1 MSFEKMTFE
10 VDEKA
15 KEKRNALLE
24 RLSNH
29 PKIKTFLKNNDC
41 SFDVVKDN
49 ALRFEKWLE
58 DMAYVESLSQDELKA
73 NPNLG
78 GYVDLYYDSNTQLL
92 MDEYTYVDTSIKQHS
107 AEKHFENY
115 AIFPLHKSL
124 KNANFSDLKL
134 QGETPSY
141 LKAVQQAIAFTQDD
155 THGLYL
161 YGDLGVGKSYLA
173 ACITNRFAKENRS
186 VAFVSPADLLAH
198 LKSNFGSYENDPTL
212 ERLKSVDILVID
224 DLGAE
229 PITGWGRDEVLLP
242 LLNARLENY
251 RKTIF
256 TSNYPPKLLS
266 NAYSLD
272 TRGNLDKM
280 RANRFVDRVLA
291 IAMPIE
297 ISGENR
303 RRK

>member
-1 MSFEKMTFE
+1 M
-10 VDEKA
+10 
-15 KEKRNALLE
+15 
-24 RLSNH
+24 
-29 PKIKTFLKNNDC
+29 
-41 SFDVVKDN
+41 
-49 ALRFEKWLE
+49 
-58 DMAYVESLSQDELKA
+58 
-73 NPNLG
+73 
-78 GYVDLYYDSNTQLL
+78 
-92 MDEYTYVDTSIKQHS
+92 
-107 AEKHFENY
+107 
-115 AIFPLHKSL
+115 
-124 KNANFSDLKL
+124 
-134 QGETPSY
+134 
-141 LKAVQQAIAFTQDD
+141 
-155 THGLYL
+155 
-161 YGDLGVGKSYLA
+161 
-173 ACITNRFAKENRS
+173 
-186 VAFVSPADLLAH
+186 
-198 LKSNFGSYENDPTL
+198 
-212 ERLKSVDILVID
+212 VDILVID